1 MVGLNRIHIV
11 LISLGLWACVK
22 EQPSTFLLSRLSV
35 EDTGV
40 DFVNKIPEGPEM
52 NSHVY
57 EYFYNGGGVAVGDIN
72 NDGLPDLYFTS
83 NIFDNKLYLN
93 KGSLVFEDITS
104 NAGVEGSKG
113 WTTGTC
119 MADVNA
125 DGWLDIYVCKSG
137 RFGAEKRAN
146 LLYINN
152 GDQTFSERASYYGV
166 DHSGY
171 STQASFLDFDLD
183 GDLDMYLL
191 NHNID
196 KSKLNNLELARR
208 IPNAYAG
215 DQLFEN
221 VDGKYQNVT
230 QTAGIIS
237 NQFGYGLG
245 VSVGDLNNDGWPDIY
260 VGNDYMEHD
269 YMYLNQGIENG
280 VHQGFEEI
288 SKSATAHTSNFS
300 MGTDMADLNN
310 DGLQDLLVLD
320 MSAQD
325 NYAIKTSMSGMDP
338 AKFNF
343 AVENGFHYQYMYNAL
358 QLNRGQQNGQPF
370 FSEIAQ
376 FSGLSS
382 TDWSWAPLLVDLNGD
397 GLKDVFVT
405 NGLKR
410 DFRNNDYR
418 IFKKKRVESAHVNGE
433 NYKDLMNEL
442 IAKTPQRLV
451 KNKLFLNQ
459 GNLQFTDSTSIEN
472 LPPTFSNGAA
482 FADLDL
488 DGDID
493 LILNNIDMEAMIL
506 RNNSASVP
514 GFKYLQ
520 VRLKGPERN
529 PFGIGA
535 KVKVITADGFQL
547 QEQFP
552 TRGYQS
558 SVDYLMS
565 FGLGTASRADSIVVF
580 WPDGKQEIK
589 TGREANQVIT
599 FNYTKAIFMS
609 SGEIKKG

>member
-1 MVGLNRIHIV
+1 MVSLNWIHSVFIC
-11 LISLGLWACVK
+11 LGLWACAK
-22 EQPSTFLLSRLSV
+22 EQPSNFLFTRLSA
-35 EDTGV
+35 EDTGI
-40 DFVNKIPEGPEM
+40 DFVNQIPEGPDM

-93 KGSLVFEDITS
+93 KGNLRFEDITIA
-104 NAGVEGSKG
+104 AGVLGTKG

-119 MADVNA
+119 MSDVNA
-125 DGWLDIYVCKSG
+125 DGLLDIYVCKSG
-137 RFGAEKRAN
+137 RFGSEKRAN

-152 GDQTFSERASYYGV
+152 GDQTFSERATYYGLN
-166 DHSGY
+166 HSSY
-171 STQASFLDFDLD
+171 STQASFFDFDLD

-196 KSKLNNLELARR
+196 KSKLNNIELARR
-208 IPNAYAG
+208 IPNEFAG

-221 VDGKYQNVT
+221 VNGKYKNVT
-230 QTAGIIS
+230 QLTGIIS

-245 VSVGDLNNDGWPDIY
+245 VSVGDINNDGWPDIY

-269 YMYLNQGIENG
+269 YLYMNKGIKNG
-280 VHQGFEEI
+280 KHQGFEEV
-288 SKSATAHTSNFS
+288 SKSATAHSSNFS

-343 AVENGFHYQYMYNAL
+343 AVDNGFHYQYMYNAL
-358 QLNRGQQNGQPF
+358 QLNRGVQNGQPF

-376 FSGLSS
+376 LSGLSS

-418 IFKKKRVESAHVNGE
+418 IYKKKRVEEAHANGE
-433 NYKDLMNEL
+433 DYNELMNEL

-451 KNKLFLNQ
+451 KNKLYLNQ
-459 GNLQFTDSTSIEN
+459 GNLQFTDSSNIEN

-488 DGDID
+488 DGDLD

-514 GFKYLQ
+514 GFQYLQ
-520 VRLKGPERN
+520 VRLKGPEGN

-535 KVKVITADGFQL
+535 KVKVITTDGFQL

-565 FGLGTASRADSIVVF
+565 FGLGSATKVDSIVVY
-580 WPDGKQEIK
+580 WPGGKQEIK
-589 TGREANQVIT
+589 TGRRANQVVT
-599 FNYTKAIFMS
+599 FEYLNATERAT
-609 SGEIKKG
+609 EQIKKG

>member
-1 MVGLNRIHIV
+1 MVVFRWTYQMLLVSGL
-11 LISLGLWACVK
+11 LACAK
-22 EQPSTFLLSRLSV
+22 NQPSAYLFTNV
-35 EDTGV
+35 PAEDTGV
-40 DFVNKIPEGPEM
+40 DFVNRIPEGPDM

-83 NIFDNKLYLN
+83 NIYNNKLYLN
-93 KGSLVFEDITS
+93 KGDLKFEDITTQ
-104 NAGVEGSKG
+104 AEVAGSKG

-137 RFGAEKRAN
+137 RFGADKRAN

-152 GDQTFSERASYYGV
+152 GDQTFSEQGAHYGLN
-166 DHSGY
+166 HSGY
-171 STQASFLDFDLD
+171 STQATFFDYDLD

-196 KSKLNNLELARR
+196 KSKLKNLELARR
-208 IPNAYAG
+208 IPHEFAG

-221 VDGKYQNVT
+221 VDGKFQNIT
-230 QTAGIIS
+230 QTTGIIS

-245 VSVGDLNNDGWPDIY
+245 VSIGDLNNDSWPDIY

-269 YMYLNQGIENG
+269 YLYLNRGTKGGE
-280 VHQGFEEI
+280 HLGFEEI
-288 SKSATAHTSNFS
+288 SKSAIAHTSNFS
-300 MGTDMADLNN
+300 MGTDIADLNN
-310 DGLQDLLVLD
+310 DGLQDVLVLD

-338 AKFNF
+338 AKFKF
-343 AVENGFHYQYMYNAL
+343 AVDNGFQYQYMYNSL
-358 QLNRGQQNGQPF
+358 QLNRGMKQNTPF

-376 FSGLSS
+376 LAGLSA
-382 TDWSWAPLLVDLNGD
+382 TDWSWAPLIVDLDGD

-410 DFRNNDYR
+410 DFRNNDFRMY
-418 IFKKKRVESAHVNGE
+418 KKQRVEEAHAKGE

-442 IAKTPQRLV
+442 ISKTPQRLV
-451 KNKLFLNQ
+451 KNKLYLNK
-459 GNLQFTDSTSIEN
+459 GELHFADSSDIEN
-472 LPPTFSNGAA
+472 MPATFSNGAA
-482 FADLDL
+482 YADLDL
-488 DGDID
+488 DGDVD

-514 GFKYLQ
+514 GFQYLQ
-520 VRLKGPERN
+520 VKFKGPEGN

-535 KVKVITADGFQL
+535 KVKVISTDGFQL
-547 QEQFP
+547 QENFP

-565 FGLGTASRADSIVVF
+565 FGIGTGSKADSVVVY

-589 TGREANQVIT
+589 TGRTANQVIT
-599 FNYTKAIFMS
+599 FDYEKASFNQS
-609 SGEIKKG
+609 VEIKKG

>member
-1 MVGLNRIHIV
+1 MVKRYSIYIV
-11 LISLGLWACVK
+11 LIGLVLLSCSK
-22 EQPSTFLLSRLSV
+22 EQPATSLLTKLSV
-35 EDTGV
+35 EATGI
-40 DFVNKIPEGPEM
+40 DFVNRIPEGADM

-57 EYFYNGGGVAVGDIN
+57 EYFYNGGGVSIGDIN
-72 NDGLPDLYFTS
+72 NDGLPDIYFTS

-93 KGSLVFEDITS
+93 KGDLRFEDITTS
-104 NAGVEGSKG
+104 AGVAGTKG

-125 DGWLDIYVCKSG
+125 DGLLDIYVCKSG

-146 LLYINN
+146 LLFINN
-152 GDQTFSERASYYGV
+152 GDQTFSEQAAYYGLN
-166 DHSGY
+166 HSGY
-171 STQASFLDFDLD
+171 STQASFFDYDLD

-196 KSKLNNLELARR
+196 KSKLTNLELARR
-208 IPNAYAG
+208 IPNEFAG

-221 VDGKYQNVT
+221 VNGKYQNVT
-230 QTAGIIS
+230 HAAGIIS

-245 VSVGDLNNDGWPDIY
+245 VSIGDLNNDGWPDVY

-269 YMYLNQGIENG
+269 YLYLNKGDKNG
-280 VHQGFEEI
+280 EHQGFEEV
-288 SKSATAHTSNFS
+288 SKKVTARTSNFS
-300 MGTDMADLNN
+300 MGTDMADINN
-310 DGLQDLLVLD
+310 DGLQDILVLD

-343 AVENGFHYQYMYNAL
+343 AVDNGFHYQYMYNSF
-358 QLNRGQQNGQPF
+358 QLNRGIQNNQPF

-376 FSGLSS
+376 LSGLSS
-382 TDWSWAPLLVDLNGD
+382 TDWSWAPLIVDLDGD

-418 IFKKKRVESAHVNGE
+418 IYKKKRVEVAHTNGE
-433 NYKDLMNEL
+433 DYKELMNEL
-442 IAKTPQRLV
+442 IANTPQRLV
-451 KNKLFLNQ
+451 KNKMYLNQ
-459 GNLQFTDSTSIEN
+459 GNLQFKDSSNMEY

-488 DGDID
+488 DGDLD
-493 LILNNIDMEAMIL
+493 LVLNNIDMEAMIL

-514 GFKYLQ
+514 GYQYLQ
-520 VRLKGPERN
+520 VRLNGPVGN

-535 KVKVITADGFQL
+535 KVKVITNDGFQL
-547 QEQFP
+547 QEQYP

-558 SVDYLMS
+558 SVDYLLS
-565 FGLGTASRADSIVVF
+565 FGLGMANKADSIMVI

-589 TGREANQVIT
+589 TGRNANQVIT
-599 FNYTKAIFMS
+599 FNYTRAVYYQTGK
-609 SGEIKKG
+609 IKKG